1 MPYIENKI
9 VHDADAHTMEL
20 PNWFDDYG
28 SQKIQKAF
36 RQRFDGYK
44 GLSLE
49 KKNSTELYFKN
60 INKVHKSDKY
70 KEKNKEE
77 LMVRKNY
84 DALGSFNS
92 HDRSEALDLLG
103 VESQLIFPTSP
114 NVWLE
119 SLEHGDDL
127 SMLYEVAEVTNR
139 IQIDFCSNDKRLLP
153 VTYIPLADIDESIKI
168 AKSAIRS
175 GSSAL
180 LIPWACPKNHSTS
193 HIGFDPIWSMA
204 EEAGIPILFH
214 VGSSSFVLPKS
225 HAMNGMPKVKDFH
238 GGEENFRSISY
249 MAISSGPMQAL
260 SLLILDGVLERHPN
274 LMFGVIE
281 LGSVWVPGFMRQL
294 DSAFEAF
301 SRHEERLQDLSLK
314 PSEYISRQVRVTPY
328 PTEPTGWV
336 IEQAGSDIFMFSS
349 DYPHL
354 EGGRNPLARF
364 EKAIKDINEKDQNKF
379 YRLNFESLMGS
390 ALK

>member
-1 MPYIENKI
+1 MPYIKNRI

-20 PNWFDDYG
+20 PNWFDEYG
-28 SQKIQKAF
+28 NKKIQLAF
-36 RQRFDGYK
+36 RDRFGGNK
-44 GLSLE
+44 GLAQTYFE
-49 KKNSTELYFKN
+49 DIDKHHQTKTYKAKN
-60 INKVHKSDKY
+60 V
-70 KEKNKEE
+70 EE
-77 LMVRKNY
+77 LMIRKNY
-84 DALGSFNS
+84 EALGSFNS

-103 VESQLIFPTSP
+103 VQSQLIFPTSP

-119 SLEHGDDL
+119 SLEHGTDIN
-127 SMLYEVAEVTNR
+127 MLYSVARATNR
-139 IQIDFCSNDKRLLP
+139 AQIDFCSGDSRLLP
-153 VTYIPLADIDESIKI
+153 ATYIPLADIEKSIEI
-168 AKSAIRS
+168 AKLAIES

-193 HIGFDPIWSMA
+193 HIGLDPIWSMA
-204 EEAGIPILFH
+204 EESGIPILFH
-214 VGSSSFVLPKS
+214 VGSADFVLPKS
-225 HAMNGMPKVKDFH
+225 HSINGMPKVKDFH

-301 SRHEERLQDLSLK
+301 SRHEERLQSLSLK

-336 IEQAGSDIFMFSS
+336 IKEAGNEIFMFSS

-364 EKAIKDINEKDQNKF
+364 EKSIEGISETDQDKF
-379 YRLNFESLMGS
+379 FRLNFESLMGS

>member
-1 MPYIENKI
+1 MPYIKNRI

-20 PNWFDDYG
+20 PNWFDEYG
-28 SQKIQKAF
+28 NRKIQLAF
-36 RQRFDGYK
+36 RDRFAGNK
-44 GLSLE
+44 GLAQTYFE
-49 KKNSTELYFKN
+49 DIDKHHQTETYRIKN
-60 INKVHKSDKY
+60 V
-70 KEKNKEE
+70 EE
-77 LMVRKNY
+77 LMIRKNY
-84 DALGSFNS
+84 EALGSFNS

-103 VESQLIFPTSP
+103 VQSQLIFPTSP

-119 SLEHGDDL
+119 SLEHGSDIN
-127 SMLYEVAEVTNR
+127 MLYSVARATNR
-139 IQIDFCSNDKRLLP
+139 AQIDFCSGDSRLLP
-153 VTYIPLADIDESIKI
+153 ATYIPLADIEKSIEI
-168 AKSAIRS
+168 AKLAIES

-193 HIGFDPIWSMA
+193 HIGLDPIWSMA
-204 EEAGIPILFH
+204 EESGIPILFH
-214 VGSSSFVLPKS
+214 VGSADFVLPKS
-225 HAMNGMPKVKDFH
+225 HSINGMPKVKDFH

-301 SRHEERLQDLSLK
+301 SRHEERLQSLSLK

-336 IEQAGSDIFMFSS
+336 IKEAGNEIFMFSS

-364 EKAIKDINEKDQNKF
+364 EKSIEGISESDQDKF
-379 YRLNFESLMGS
+379 FRLNFESLMGS

>member
-1 MPYIENKI
+1 MPYIKNRI

-20 PNWFDDYG
+20 PNWFDEYG
-28 SQKIQKAF
+28 NKKIQLAF
-36 RQRFDGYK
+36 RDRFGGNQGLAQTYFEDIDKHHQTKTYK
-44 GLSLE
+44 A
-49 KKNSTELYFKN
+49 KN
-60 INKVHKSDKY
+60 V
-70 KEKNKEE
+70 EE
-77 LMVRKNY
+77 LMIRKNY
-84 DALGSFNS
+84 EALGSFNS

-103 VESQLIFPTSP
+103 VQSQLIFPTSP

-119 SLEHGDDL
+119 SLEHGSDIN
-127 SMLYEVAEVTNR
+127 MLYSVARATNR
-139 IQIDFCSNDKRLLP
+139 AQIDFCSGDSRLLP
-153 VTYIPLADIDESIKI
+153 ATYIPLADIEKSIEI
-168 AKSAIRS
+168 AKLAIES

-193 HIGFDPIWSMA
+193 HIGLDPIWSMA
-204 EEAGIPILFH
+204 EESGIPILFH
-214 VGSSSFVLPKS
+214 VGSADFVLPKS
-225 HAMNGMPKVKDFH
+225 HSINGMPKVKDFH

-301 SRHEERLQDLSLK
+301 SRHEERLQSLSLK

-336 IEQAGSDIFMFSS
+336 IKEAGNEIFMFSS

-364 EKAIKDINEKDQNKF
+364 EKSIEGISESDQDKF
-379 YRLNFESLMGS
+379 FRLNFESLMGS

>member
-1 MPYIENKI
+1 MPYIKNRI

-20 PNWFDDYG
+20 PNWFDEYG
-28 SQKIQKAF
+28 NKKIQLAF
-36 RQRFDGYK
+36 RDRFGGNK
-44 GLSLE
+44 GLAQTYFE
-49 KKNSTELYFKN
+49 DIDKHHQTKTYKAKN
-60 INKVHKSDKY
+60 V
-70 KEKNKEE
+70 EE
-77 LMVRKNY
+77 LMIRKNY
-84 DALGSFNS
+84 EALGSFNS

-103 VESQLIFPTSP
+103 VQSQLIFPTSP

-119 SLEHGDDL
+119 SLEHGSDIN
-127 SMLYEVAEVTNR
+127 MLYSVARATNR
-139 IQIDFCSNDKRLLP
+139 AQIDFCSGDSRLLP
-153 VTYIPLADIDESIKI
+153 ATYIPLADIEKSIEI
-168 AKSAIRS
+168 AKLAIES

-193 HIGFDPIWSMA
+193 HIGLDPIWSMA
-204 EEAGIPILFH
+204 EESGIPILFH
-214 VGSSSFVLPKS
+214 VGSADFVLPKS
-225 HAMNGMPKVKDFH
+225 HSINGMPKVKDFH

-301 SRHEERLQDLSLK
+301 SRHEERLQSLSLK

-336 IEQAGSDIFMFSS
+336 IKEAGNEIFMFSS

-364 EKAIKDINEKDQNKF
+364 EKSIEGISESDQDKF
-379 YRLNFESLMGS
+379 FRLNFESLMGS
-390 ALK
+390 TLK

>member
-1 MPYIENKI
+1 MPYIKNRI

-20 PNWFDDYG
+20 PNWFDEYG
-28 SQKIQKAF
+28 NKKIQLAF
-36 RQRFDGYK
+36 RDRFGGNK
-44 GLSLE
+44 GLAQTYFE
-49 KKNSTELYFKN
+49 DIDKHHQTKTYKAKN
-60 INKVHKSDKY
+60 V
-70 KEKNKEE
+70 EE
-77 LMVRKNY
+77 LMIRKNY
-84 DALGSFNS
+84 EALGSFNS

-103 VESQLIFPTSP
+103 VQSQLIFPTSP

-119 SLEHGDDL
+119 SLEHGSDIN
-127 SMLYEVAEVTNR
+127 MLYSVARATNR
-139 IQIDFCSNDKRLLP
+139 AQIDFCSGDSRLLP
-153 VTYIPLADIDESIKI
+153 ATYVPLADIEKSIEI
-168 AKSAIRS
+168 AKLAIES

-193 HIGFDPIWSMA
+193 HIGLDPIWSMA
-204 EEAGIPILFH
+204 EESGIPILFH
-214 VGSSSFVLPKS
+214 VGSADFVLPKS
-225 HAMNGMPKVKDFH
+225 HSINGMPKVKDFH

-301 SRHEERLQDLSLK
+301 SRHEERLQSLSLK

-336 IEQAGSDIFMFSS
+336 IKEAGNEIFMFSS

-364 EKAIKDINEKDQNKF
+364 EKSIEGISESDQDKF
-379 YRLNFESLMGS
+379 FRLNFESLMGS

>member
-1 MPYIENKI
+1 MPYIENRI

-20 PNWFDDYG
+20 PNWFDDYAD
-28 SQKIQKAF
+28 KNIQKAF
-36 RQRFDGYK
+36 RERFSGNK
-44 GLSLE
+44 GLAQTYFE
-49 KKNSTELYFKN
+49 NIDEDHQTSTYQ
-60 INKVHKSDKY
+60 
-70 KEKNKEE
+70 EKNEEE
-77 LMVRKNY
+77 LMIRKNY

-92 HDRSEALDLLG
+92 KDRSEALDLLG
-103 VESQLIFPTSP
+103 VQSQLVFPTSP

-119 SLEHGDDL
+119 SLEHGDDID
-127 SMLYEVAEVTNR
+127 MLYSVAEATNR
-139 IQIDFCSNDKRLLP
+139 AQIDFCSDDKRLLP
-153 VTYIPLADIDESIKI
+153 VTYIPLANIDRSIEI
-168 AKSAIRS
+168 AKLAIQS

-193 HIGFDPIWSMA
+193 HIGFEPIWSMA
-204 EEAGIPILFH
+204 EESGIPILFH
-214 VGSSSFVLPKS
+214 VGSADFVLPKAHS
-225 HAMNGMPKVKDFH
+225 LNGMPKVKDFH

-274 LMFGVIE
+274 LKFGVIE
-281 LGSVWVPGFMRQL
+281 LGSVWVPGFMKQL

-301 SRHEERLQDLSLK
+301 SRHEERLQSLSLK

-336 IEQAGSDIFMFSS
+336 IKEAGNDIFMFSS
-349 DYPHL
+349 DYPHV

-364 EKAIKDINEKDQNKF
+364 EKSIEGISHEAQDKF
-379 YRLNFESLMGS
+379 FRLNFENLMGS
-390 ALK
+390 GLK

>member
-1 MPYIENKI
+1 MPYIKNRI

-20 PNWFDDYG
+20 PNWFDEYG
-28 SQKIQKAF
+28 NKKIQLAF
-36 RQRFDGYK
+36 RDRFGGNK
-44 GLSLE
+44 GLAQTYFE
-49 KKNSTELYFKN
+49 DIDKHHQTKTYKAKN
-60 INKVHKSDKY
+60 V
-70 KEKNKEE
+70 EE
-77 LMVRKNY
+77 LMIRKNY
-84 DALGSFNS
+84 EALGSFNS

-103 VESQLIFPTSP
+103 VQSQLIFPTSP

-119 SLEHGDDL
+119 SLEHGSDIN
-127 SMLYEVAEVTNR
+127 MLYSVARATNR
-139 IQIDFCSNDKRLLP
+139 AQIDFCSGDSRLLP
-153 VTYIPLADIDESIKI
+153 ATYIPLADIEKSIEI
-168 AKSAIRS
+168 AKLAIES

-193 HIGFDPIWSMA
+193 HIGLDPIWSMA
-204 EEAGIPILFH
+204 EESGIPILFH
-214 VGSSSFVLPKS
+214 VGSADFVLPKS
-225 HAMNGMPKVKDFH
+225 HSINGMSKVKDFH

-301 SRHEERLQDLSLK
+301 SRHEERLQSLSLK

-336 IEQAGSDIFMFSS
+336 IKEAGNEIFMFSS

-364 EKAIKDINEKDQNKF
+364 EKSIEGISESDQDKF
-379 YRLNFESLMGS
+379 FRLNFESLMGS

>member
-1 MPYIENKI
+1 MPYIKNRI

-20 PNWFDDYG
+20 PNWFDEYG
-28 SQKIQKAF
+28 DKKIQLAF
-36 RQRFDGYK
+36 RDRFNGNK
-44 GLSLE
+44 GLAQTYFE
-49 KKNSTELYFKN
+49 DIDKNHRT
-60 INKVHKSDKY
+60 KVYRERKS
-70 KEKNKEE
+70 EE
-77 LMVRKNY
+77 LMIRKNY

-92 HDRSEALDLLG
+92 KDRSEALDLLG
-103 VESQLIFPTSP
+103 VQSQLIFPTSP

-119 SLEHGDDL
+119 SLEHENDID
-127 SMLYEVAEVTNR
+127 MLYSVARATNR
-139 IQIDFCSNDKRLLP
+139 AQIDFCSGDSRLLP
-153 VTYIPLADIDESIKI
+153 ATYIPLADIEKSIEITKLAIES
-168 AKSAIRS
+168 
-175 GSSAL
+175 GTSAL

-193 HIGFDPIWSMA
+193 HIGLDPIWSMA
-204 EEAGIPILFH
+204 EESGIPILFH
-214 VGSSSFVLPKS
+214 VGSADFVLPKS
-225 HAMNGMPKVKDFH
+225 HSINGMPKVKDFH

-294 DSAFEAF
+294 DSSFEAF
-301 SRHEERLQDLSLK
+301 SRHEERLQNLSLK

-336 IEQAGSDIFMFSS
+336 IKEAGNEIFMFSS

-354 EGGRNPLARF
+354 EGGRNPLGRF
-364 EKAIKDINEKDQNKF
+364 EKSLEGINEEDQDRF
-379 YRLNFESLMGS
+379 FRLNFESLMGS
-390 ALK
+390 AL